1 VSRPSEISGELID
14 ELRARRR
21 AGEYGYQLTGYL
33 HSLGLASHEVANYMR
48 EAFCL
53 SRVGFSAEPAGRNY
67 EHAIDDAAGQWRDAR
82 PYPDLMR
89 RRDRFAFKQAAAING
104 AVIVVRAA
112 ERAAARYIGLAGYRA
127 QPAHLPAES
136 ALTPDWRGL
145 IAADPSSE
153 PLLLTLACL
162 NRPMDYQAYRNALAT
177 LGFFVMGPERGYVV
191 RDKFGDYFYAGY
203 SIYGIF
209 DAATGRERW
218 RGREGERFRGD
229 LITRMGAALVAIGP
243 PDLWQLRSEL
253 LLAFQEPSPPALF
266 FLPDG
271 GVSVA
276 KDVEEMR
283 SECRARNISWESLAG
298 DSGRPAT
305 A

>member
-1 VSRPSEISGELID
+1 MSRPSEISGELVD

-21 AGEYGYQLTGYL
+21 AGEHSSQLAGYL
-33 HSLGLASHEVANYMR
+33 HGLGLAPPEIGSYML

-53 SRVGFSAEPAGRNY
+53 IAAETANCNY
-67 EHAIDDAAGQWRDAR
+67 ENAIEDAAGQWRNAP

-127 QPAHLPAES
+127 QPAHLPAEAS
-136 ALTPDWRGL
+136 LKPDWRGL
-145 IAADPSSE
+145 IAADPSTE
-153 PLLLTLACL
+153 RLLHTLASL
-162 NRPMDYQAYRNALAT
+162 KRPIDYQAYKNELAT
-177 LGFFVMGPERGYVV
+177 LGFFVMGPDRGFVI

-209 DAATGRERW
+209 DATTGRERW
-218 RGREGERFRGD
+218 HGREGERFRGD
-229 LITRMGAALVAIGP
+229 LNTRMGAALVAIGP
-243 PDLWQLRSEL
+243 PDLWQHRGEL
-253 LLAFQEPSPPALF
+253 HLAFREPAPPALF

-271 GVSVA
+271 GVAVA
-276 KDVEEMR
+276 KDSEEMR
-283 SECRARNISWESLAG
+283 SECRARNISWESLSG